1 MRPLT
6 LSRFLLAAVGVGL
19 PRSGQAQVSITLSGA
34 GTPNVF
40 PAATLAMFNAGVND
54 NPTGIGFTVNVTGG
68 STATDRTSIVS
79 IRASSATLGGGKA
92 LSDLQWRR
100 SDLVTWNPVTM
111 ADVMIESRTVR
122 RNGTNDPWNNTV
134 FFRMLLNWATD
145 APATYSTGLIFTL
158 TITTP

>member
-1 MRPLT
+1 MRPFARGLG
-6 LSRFLLAAVGVGL
+6 LMAALAAGFSHGV
-19 PRSGQAQVSITLSGA
+19 QAQVRLTLSGA

-40 PAATLAMFNAGVND
+40 PAPTLTDFNAGVITNA
-54 NPTGIGFTVNVTGG
+54 TGIGFTVNVTGG
-68 STATDRTSIVS
+68 SILIPRTSIVD

-100 SDLVTWNPVTM
+100 SDLATWNPMTTTN
-111 ADVMIESRTVR
+111 ATIEWRTVM
-122 RNGTNDPWNNTV
+122 RNGINDPWNNTV

-145 APATYSTGLIFTL
+145 APATYTTGLVFTL